1 MKTISQISSRGQ
13 VTLPASVRKAL
24 GLKPGDA
31 LLIAVEDGRVVLEPA
46 LVLPIE
52 HYTDQR
58 IQEFAQANQV
68 SEEELEAFRKAWGL

>member
-31 LLIAVEDGRVVLEPA
+31 LLIEVEDGRVVLEPA